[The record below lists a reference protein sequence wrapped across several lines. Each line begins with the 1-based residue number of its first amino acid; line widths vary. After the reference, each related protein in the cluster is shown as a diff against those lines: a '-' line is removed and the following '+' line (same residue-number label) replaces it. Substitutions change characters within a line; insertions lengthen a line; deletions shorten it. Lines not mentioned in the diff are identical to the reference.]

1 MIFYLISYNHTLGSG
16 IIINTMATGAT
27 TTYDLPYPLLSDP
40 VNVHGDI
47 QSLAEQIELI
57 LPSLGLPYFT
67 HEVKNVSGA
76 SIAKGDPVYVTGFST
91 KTTVAKSVATNL
103 ATFPVLGLA
112 QSAIGNGTDG
122 VVVTS
127 GIFTDVN
134 TNSYSAGNILYV
146 GTTGGLTAT
155 QPATGS
161 GAVAIVA
168 KSNSTTGV
176 LVVGQP
182 KGNGSWGA
190 LKNGLA

>member
-27 TTYDLPYPLLSDP
+27 NTYDLPYPLLSDP

-91 KTTVAKSVATNL
+91 KTTVAKSVATDL
-103 ATFPVLGLA
+103 TTFPVIGLA
-112 QSAIGNGTDG
+112 TTAIANGSDG
-122 VVVTS
+122 VVLVS
-127 GIFTDVN
+127 GIFTGLN
-134 TNSYSAGNILYV
+134 TSSYTAGNRLYV
-146 GTTGGLTAT
+146 GTSGGLTAT
-155 QPATGS
+155 QPAGGS
-161 GAVAIVA
+161 GATGVVLKA
-168 KSNSTTGV
+168 NSTTGV
-176 LVVGQP
+176 ILVIP
-182 KGNGSWGA
+182 AKGNGTWGA
-190 LKNGLA
+190 VKAGL

>member
-27 TTYDLPYPLLSDP
+27 NTYDLPYPLLSDP

-91 KTTVAKSVATNL
+91 KTTVAKSVATDL
-103 ATFPVLGLA
+103 TTFPVIGLA
-112 QSAIGNGTDG
+112 TTAIANGSDG
-122 VVVTS
+122 VVLVS
-127 GIFTDVN
+127 GIFTGLN
-134 TNSYSAGNILYV
+134 TSSYTAGNRLYV
-146 GTTGGLTAT
+146 GTSGGLTAT
-155 QPATGS
+155 QPAGGS
-161 GAVAIVA
+161 GATGVVLKANA
-168 KSNSTTGV
+168 TTGV
-176 LVVGQP
+176 ILVIP
-182 KGNGSWGA
+182 AKGNGTWGA
-190 LKNGLA
+190 VKAGL